1 MEFKKGLSYDDV
13 LIIPKKAIVN
23 SRREVDLKTK
33 LTKKITLNIPLVSAN
48 MDTVTET
55 QMAIELARNGGIG
68 IIHQFMPIEEQ
79 KEMIKE
85 VKRSQGLIIED
96 PLTIKPDCK
105 LEEIKEKI
113 LTFQKA
119 GLIVV
124 DENKKVLG
132 IVTMRDLV
140 LEVDENKTAKELMT
154 PKKDLIYAKPGITTE
169 EAKKILKENKIEK
182 LPIIKED
189 GTLYGL
195 ITSKDLQVHENIKNA
210 SLDKKKR
217 LLVGAAVGVKDYHER
232 IKALI
237 EEEVDVIVVD
247 VAHGHSVYALKAV
260 EDIKKNYD
268 IEVIAGNV
276 ATKEGTEELI
286 SKGADAI
293 KVGIGPGAAC
303 TTRIV
308 TGAGVPQITAI
319 IDSYEIAKKY
329 KVPII
334 ADGGIKNSGD
344 IVKAIIAGANTVMMG
359 SMFAGTDEAPGK
371 IIHKNGRMFK
381 MYRGSSSSSMAEAR
395 ALRQGKKVRKD
406 ISAEGITG
414 YVPYKGKVSELIT
427 QILGGIRSGISYA
440 GSNNL
445 QSVIGQ
451 QNFIRMTFSGL
462 KESKPHDIYEW

>member
-1 MEFKKGLSYDDV
+1 MNFETGLSYDDV
-13 LIIPKKAIVN
+13 LIKPKKAIVN
-23 SRREVDLKTK
+23 SRREIKLETN
-33 LTKKITLNIPLVSAN
+33 LTKKIKLNIPLVSAN

-79 KEMIKE
+79 KNMIEE
-85 VKRSQGLIIED
+85 VKRSQGLIIEN
-96 PLTIKPDCK
+96 PLTIKPKCK
-105 LEEIKEKI
+105 LEEIKEKM
-113 LTFQKA
+113 LVYQKA
-119 GLIVV
+119 GLIVL
-124 DENKKVLG
+124 DDNKKVLG
-132 IVTMRDLV
+132 IVTMRDII
-140 LEVDENKTAKELMT
+140 LETDEKKTAEELMT
-154 PKKDLIYAKPGITTE
+154 KKKDLIYAKPGITVE

-182 LPIIKED
+182 LPIIKEN

-195 ITSKDLQVHENIKNA
+195 ITSKDLQIHENIKNA
-210 SLDKKKR
+210 ALDKKKR
-217 LLVGAAVGVKDYHER
+217 LIVGAAIGVKDYHER
-232 IKALI
+232 IKALL
-237 EEEVDVIVVD
+237 EAEVDVIVID
-247 VAHGHSVYALKAV
+247 TAHGHSNYTINALK
-260 EDIKKNYD
+260 DIKKNYD
-268 IEVIAGNV
+268 IEVIAGNI

-286 SKGADAI
+286 EYGADAV

-319 IDSYEIAKKY
+319 MDSYKIAKKY
-329 KVPII
+329 NIPII

-359 SMFAGTDEAPGK
+359 SMLAGTDEAPGK

-381 MYRGSSSSSMAEAR
+381 MYRGSSSSSMAETR
-395 ALRQGKKVRKD
+395 ALREGKKVRKD

-427 QILGGIRSGISYA
+427 QIIGGIKSGVSYA

-445 QSVIGQ
+445 KSIIGQ